1 MSKEIKT
8 FEVDTWILFD
18 RDSFNLKGYR
28 YKFCEDKKDLLEIYD
43 QDLPKLKE
51 ELSDYLFEWAT
62 DGSSKDSLIPFVY
75 FSENDFQDT
84 YNPFKGLHWEDYYK
98 DLDIPKDW
106 ENISYGNDELPSFL
120 YKDYQIWINSPLLSE
135 RKEGYLGIGFDN
147 LDHYKDWIFTV
158 CSYDKNDCEC
168 KDEIYSS
175 LHLSEVINFLKDQ
188 D

>member
-8 FEVDTWILFD
+8 FEVDTWIFFN

-28 YKFCEDKKDLLEIYD
+28 YNFCEGEQNLLTIDKA
-43 QDLPKLKE
+43 DLPKLKK
-51 ELSDYLFEWAT
+51 ELTPYLYDWAT
-62 DGSSKDSLIPFVY
+62 EGEDTVL
-75 FSENDFQDT
+75 FSEDDFQDT

-147 LDHYKDWIFTV
+147 LDHYKDMV
-158 CSYDKNDCEC
+158 PCCS
-168 KDEIYSS
+168 S
-175 LHLSEVINFLKDQ
+175 Q
-188 D
+188 DYCSGPTGHCISRPIGG